1 MIRKSATAAARHNH
15 GDGARTEERIE
26 KRWWRSEFIVAG
38 LAVLICTSLWSRAAY
53 AVLGAPADSVPADQ
67 ARMEGKLAT
76 SSRPNFAV
84 EQIST
89 SSGTVVKEYVSPA
102 GTVFAISWRGPRP
115 PDLSH
120 LLGSYFAE
128 YQAAAAQIHP
138 QRRPLRVTTGTVVVE
153 AAGHMRDLRGRAYVP
168 SLIPAGVTTDDIQ

>member
-1 MIRKSATAAARHNH
+1 MRYVRQSAPLRVKRNAAL
-15 GDGARTEERIE
+15 
-26 KRWWRSEFIVAG
+26 
-38 LAVLICTSLWSRAAY
+38 LAALAMLVSTSLWSRAAY
-53 AVLGAPADSVPADQ
+53 GVLGAPADSVQGDQ
-67 ARMEGKLAT
+67 ALLAGRLEA
-76 SSRPNFAV
+76 SSQPNYAV
-84 EQIST
+84 AQIST

-128 YQAAAAQIHP
+128 YQAAAAQMHP
-138 QRRPLRVTTGTVVVE
+138 QRRQLRVTTGTVVVE